1 MQVASVENENVP
13 KKKSI
18 LKKLREK
25 SSPTSDKGHEDVVD
39 DDFDFEFRADGRI
52 SAGDVQKS
60 KGGASNSESG
70 FGGASHIGT
79 QNVDVSVAAN
89 NKGQCSSCFTVT
101 TTGECIVDL
110 LVDVIVSSDGS
121 TLHGGGLVAQI
132 VAKRGG
138 NLLEVYKD
146 CIRKM
151 CPSIQHWTFQP
162 TPAVEKLKSKHVF
175 HAVVA
180 PFTNHNK
187 TKWTDGFFDLI
198 ADILYRTEHMRYES
212 IAIPLLGTGNNGA
225 PIELVI
231 DLLCEAID
239 EFVGQQ
245 KTLLHLQSV
254 CIVHPDKQVQ
264 KNIGNRIEKLK
275 NCSPKRKL
283 DKQGENKTKPK
294 FDATVFFLKV
304 DDRKK
309 DTCPICMEEVSN
321 SKLKQLSKCKHTFC
335 KKCIEECFKRAPI
348 CPICNIVYGEIV
360 GTQPNGIMV
369 ESFQRDIHLP
379 GYDDCGTIRIFYSFL
394 KGTQAVSIK
403 LILKYLDGL
412 PCCIKTKYSDL

>member
-1 MQVASVENENVP
+1 VETENVP

-18 LKKLREK
+18 LKKLCEK

-187 TKWTDGFFDLI
+187 TKWTDGFF
-198 ADILYRTEHMRYES
+198 
-212 IAIPLLGTGNNGA
+212 
-225 PIELVI
+225 V
-231 DLLCEAID
+231 
-239 EFVGQQ
+239 
-245 KTLLHLQSV
+245 
-254 CIVHPDKQVQ
+254 
-264 KNIGNRIEKLK
+264 
-275 NCSPKRKL
+275 
-283 DKQGENKTKPK
+283 
-294 FDATVFFLKV
+294 
-304 DDRKK
+304 
-309 DTCPICMEEVSN
+309 
-321 SKLKQLSKCKHTFC
+321 
-335 KKCIEECFKRAPI
+335 
-348 CPICNIVYGEIV
+348 
-360 GTQPNGIMV
+360 
-369 ESFQRDIHLP
+369 
-379 GYDDCGTIRIFYSFL
+379 
-394 KGTQAVSIK
+394 
-403 LILKYLDGL
+403 
-412 PCCIKTKYSDL
+412 